1 MMLVELL
8 SGYASVPEDVEIS
21 GLSLDSRKIKP
32 GDAFIALSGTVQ
44 HGITFARQAAK
55 NGAAAIV
62 YDPVGEFKKIVAEL
76 EDMVCV
82 AVENLSQ
89 NIGVIAARFFGFP
102 TQQLAV
108 IGITGTNGK
117 TTCSQLLGQMLP
129 DCGFIGTLGWGDS
142 EHLNATENT
151 TPDAISIQRIF
162 HRFVR
167 QGKTSVAMEVSS
179 HGLKQGRV
187 NGVAFAGA
195 VFTNISRDHLDYH
208 GSMDAYIEA
217 KLKLLAMPGLSFVVM
232 NMDDQYTDNIIS
244 AVPTKVKKLGFT
256 RQENYEEGMEIL
268 SASNIEYTLQGI
280 KCDLLW
286 QEDQT
291 SLSTPLVGEFNLE
304 NSLAV
309 ICVLIAMGKSL
320 SEAAVMMVKAPL
332 INGRMERV
340 SKAGNPLQV
349 FVDYAHTPDA
359 LERVLKSLK
368 LHCQNKLFLV
378 FGCGGDRD
386 QGKRSQMGHI
396 ATQWA
401 DKVLL
406 TDDNPRYEN
415 AENIIDDILVGCQH
429 QKVTVIQDRDT
440 AIREAIR
447 MASNQDLVLIAG
459 KGHEDYQEQKG
470 QRRHFSDRDVAV
482 DALEARG
489 ALSC

>member
-8 SGYASVPEDVEIS
+8 SGYADVLEDVEIS

-32 GDAFIALSGTVQ
+32 GDAFVALSGTVQ
-44 HGITFARQAAK
+44 HGITFAKQAEK
-55 NGAAAIV
+55 NGTVAII
-62 YDPVGEFKKIVAEL
+62 YEPVGEFKKIVAEL

-89 NIGVIAARFFGFP
+89 NIGAIAARFFGFP
-102 TQQLAV
+102 AQRLTV

-129 DCGFIGTLGWGDS
+129 DCGFIGTLGWGDT
-142 EHLNATENT
+142 EHVNATENT
-151 TPDAISIQRIF
+151 TPDAVSVQYILQ
-162 HRFVR
+162 RFVR
-167 QGKTSVAMEVSS
+167 QGKISVAMEVSS
-179 HGLKQGRV
+179 HGLEQGRV
-187 NGVAFAGA
+187 KGLAFTGA

-208 GSMDAYIEA
+208 GSMDAYIQA
-217 KLKLLAMPGLSFVVM
+217 KLNLLATPGLAFVVV
-232 NMDDQYTDNIIS
+232 NLDDQYVDDILS
-244 AVPTKVKKLGFT
+244 VVPETVRKLGFT
-256 RQENYEEGMEIL
+256 RQENYAEGIELL

-280 KCDLLW
+280 KCDLNW
-286 QEDQT
+286 QEGQV
-291 SLSTPLVGEFNLE
+291 SLTTPLVGEFNLE

-320 SEAAVMMVKAPL
+320 SEAAVMMVKAEP

-340 SKAGNPLQV
+340 SKAENSLQV

-359 LERVLKSLK
+359 LERALKSLK
-368 LHCQNKLFLV
+368 LHCQNKLLLV

-386 QGKRSQMGHI
+386 QGKRLQMGQI

-401 DKVLL
+401 DKVVL

-415 AENIIDDILVGCQH
+415 AEKIIDDILAGCQH
-429 QKVTVIQDRDT
+429 QKVNVIKDREA
-440 AIREAIR
+440 AIRETIKT
-447 MASNQDLVLIAG
+447 ASARDLVLIAG
-459 KGHEDYQEQKG
+459 KGHEDYQDQQGK
-470 QRRHFSDRDVAV
+470 RRHFSDREVAV
-482 DALEARG
+482 GALEVRG